1 VAAGETE
8 YETIIVE
15 KERGRARITL
25 NRPEK
30 LNALSRQLQAELR
43 QALWDAD
50 RDTRVHAVI
59 LRGSGTLLLCR
70 VRPDP

>member
-1 VAAGETE
+1 MAIEDG

-30 LNALSRQLQAELR
+30 LNALSRQLQAELGA
-43 QALWDAD
+43 ALLNAD
-50 RDTRVHAVI
+50 NDTRVHSVI
-59 LRGSGTLLLCR
+59 LRGAGRAFSAGY
-70 VRPDP
+70 